1 MRLNHFP
8 AFLAHAHLHRI
19 AGDKRSV
26 SLCLDKSFMPRS
38 CAVQKQPNNNIE
50 FSRLKA
56 VQLRSTD
63 FVDLQSWCV
72 SCLAKAVIFIDGF
85 HECNPFILPGCA
97 VLQGSMIYNGSMHKR
112 KQRKTKWS
120 QNGSVLRLQFFRSA
134 REYHAFLQDIL
145 LLLLSLLLRQ
155 LYATEI
161 KHCGA
166 ELWHDD
172 ALDMLDRQSPPDQM
186 IKSLAKTGW
195 CGSVACLVPN
205 HCLCNWMWPSP
216 HKVYKGFQ
224 QNFWPPSIFYISKH
238 KTSVASWPSNHE
250 LARNKQ
256 SRGGQAGPIHAS
268 IKNLESFHRS
278 QQQRHDV
285 RSHLDGLLSSY
296 SQANLGSSASKKR
309 HFPQSHLRL
318 KTLIDW
324 YLHERILGDWQIPW
338 NLGWSQ

>member
-1 MRLNHFP
+1 MNATLSSCQAALSCKEAWLIMDQCINGSNGKLNEVKMDPSSDCNSFALRENTMHFCKIFFFCFSVCCSVNCMRRKSNIVVLSCGMMTHWICWIVK
-8 AFLAHAHLHRI
+8 AHLI
-19 AGDKRSV
+19 
-26 SLCLDKSFMPRS
+26 
-38 CAVQKQPNNNIE
+38 
-50 FSRLKA
+50 
-56 VQLRSTD
+56 
-63 FVDLQSWCV
+63 
-72 SCLAKAVIFIDGF
+72 
-85 HECNPFILPGCA
+85 
-97 VLQGSMIYNGSMHKR
+97 
-112 KQRKTKWS
+112 KWS
-120 QNGSVLRLQFFRSA
+120 NHWLKQVGVDPL
-134 REYHAFLQDIL
+134 HAWSRIIVC
-145 LLLLSLLLRQ
+145 
-155 LYATEI
+155 ATE
-161 KHCGA
+161 CG
-166 ELWHDD
+166 LP
-172 ALDMLDRQSPPDQM
+172 LTRF
-186 IKSLAKTGW
+186 
-195 CGSVACLVPN
+195 
-205 HCLCNWMWPSP
+205 
-216 HKVYKGFQ
+216 KGFQ

-338 NLGWSQ
+338 NLGLSQ